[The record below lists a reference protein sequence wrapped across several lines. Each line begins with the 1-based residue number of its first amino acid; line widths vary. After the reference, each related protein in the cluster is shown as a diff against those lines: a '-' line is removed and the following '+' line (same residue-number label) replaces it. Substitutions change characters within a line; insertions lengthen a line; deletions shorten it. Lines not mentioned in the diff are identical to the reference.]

1 MLGESMH
8 TRPDGVAVADGRPS
22 ISPATCIDSFHDLEV
37 GQCGTRLRLLVAAS
51 FAVTL
56 FSASLAFE
64 WWGGFAAHD
73 TTIGY
78 LGVALFGPVTA
89 WLIWMLP
96 AERGPVVIVTPF
108 GIRDLRIG
116 NEFLLWESIADVSV
130 EDRRGRKVIV
140 LTPTPALQQQLSS
153 IRAAAPGAQHERQD
167 ERIILRAEGLAT
179 DFDTLLRACRDCH
192 VAANPAAASNQ
203 AIALQQED
211 ERGTHG
217 IALQAS

>member
-1 MLGESMH
+1 MAMLGESMH
-8 TRPDGVAVADGRPS
+8 TRPDGVAVADNRQSIPS
-22 ISPATCIDSFHDLEV
+22 ATCIDSSHDLEV
-37 GQCGTRLRLLVAAS
+37 GQCVTRMRLLVAAG

-56 FSASLAFE
+56 LSASLAFD
-64 WWGGFAAHD
+64 WWGEIAPYD

-96 AERGPVVIVTPF
+96 AERGPVVIVTLF

-116 NEFLLWESIADVSV
+116 NEFLLWESIAVVSA
-130 EDRRGRKVIV
+130 EECRGRKAIV
-140 LTPTPALQQQLSS
+140 LTPTPALQRQLSY
-153 IRAAAPGAQHERQD
+153 IRAATRGAQD
-167 ERIILRAEGLAT
+167 ERIVIRPEGLAT

-192 VAANPAAASNQ
+192 AAANPAAANNQ

-211 ERGTHG
+211 ERGTRG

>member
-1 MLGESMH
+1 MAMLGESMH
-8 TRPDGVAVADGRPS
+8 TRSDGVAADRRPS
-22 ISPATCIDSFHDLEV
+22 ISPATCIGPFHDLEV
-37 GQCGTRLRLLVAAS
+37 GKCGTRLRLLVAAG

-56 FSASLAFE
+56 FSVSLAFG
-64 WWGGFAAHD
+64 WWGEIAAHD

-96 AERGPVVIVTPF
+96 TERGPVVIVTPF

-130 EDRRGRKVIV
+130 EDSRGRKVIV
-140 LTPTPALQQQLSS
+140 LTPTPALQQQLCS
-153 IRAAAPGAQHERQD
+153 IRAARSARD
-167 ERIILRAEGLAT
+167 ERIVIRPEGLAT

-192 VAANPAAASNQ
+192 AAANPAAASSQ

-211 ERGTHG
+211 EHGPHG

>member
-1 MLGESMH
+1 MH
-8 TRPDGVAVADGRPS
+8 TRPDGVAVADHRPS
-22 ISPATCIDSFHDLEV
+22 IAPAACIDSFHDLEI
-37 GQCGTRLRLLVAAS
+37 GQCGTRLRLLVAAG

-56 FSASLAFE
+56 FSASLAFG
-64 WWGGFAAHD
+64 WWGEIAAYD

-116 NEFLLWESIADVSV
+116 NEFLLWESVADVSV
-130 EDRRGRKVIV
+130 EDRSGRKVIV

-153 IRAAAPGAQHERQD
+153 IRAVARSARGERQD
-167 ERIILRAEGLAT
+167 ERIVIRPDGLAT

-192 VAANPAAASNQ
+192 AAANPAAASNQ

-211 ERGTHG
+211 EHGTHG